1 MTDQVQELSIDLVL
15 DAPKEKLY
23 RCYTDPKL
31 LQQWFAP
38 KPWTIKSVDIDVRAG
53 GRFDFVMASPE
64 GQEFPNSG
72 IFLAVEPNKRLV
84 TTDASNSEFK
94 PQGPFMIAEVTFE
107 DAGNGKTNYRAVA
120 RHWTAEAKEQH
131 AQMGFVE
138 GWTQTA
144 RQMEELAK
152 TI

>member
-1 MTDQVQELSIDLVL
+1 M
-15 DAPKEKLY
+15 
-23 RCYTDPKL
+23 
-31 LQQWFAP
+31 
-38 KPWTIKSVDIDVRAG
+38 RAG
-53 GRFDFVMASPE
+53 GRSNFVMASPE

-84 TTDASNSEFK
+84 TTDAANQDYK

-107 DAGNGKTNYRAVA
+107 DAGNGKTKYRATA

-144 RQMEELAK
+144 RQLEALAQ